1 MEEVRQAHSLGARTV
16 FFSDDNFFGNRA
28 YTEQLL
34 TELVGWNSSQARP
47 LTFST
52 QITVQIADHDHLLK
66 LLADARFSVLF
77 LGVESIREENLKEV
91 HKLQNMQ
98 KDIYER
104 IRRISSYG
112 LVPFMGLIV
121 GFDHDDS
128 LVFDELYNFIYDTSS
143 PVAGISLLNAPRKT
157 PLYRRLKEQG
167 RIIDAGGDWQLSTN
181 IVPKHMSYKELLERY
196 WSLFKKVYEPKLFE
210 ERLESWLGG
219 ITYFTDIYTKKK
231 FDWKVARSGY
241 SMFMYFLFSCD
252 PEVRSLFF
260 RIVKKAWKINPRLMK
275 RVFTT
280 MAQYAHFY
288 EFVKK
293 ESMNNVC

>member
-1 MEEVRQAHSLGARTV
+1 
-16 FFSDDNFFGNRA
+16 
-28 YTEQLL
+28 
-34 TELVGWNSSQARP
+34 
-47 LTFST
+47 
-52 QITVQIADHDHLLK
+52 
-66 LLADARFSVLF
+66 
-77 LGVESIREENLKEV
+77 
-91 HKLQNMQ
+91 
-98 KDIYER
+98 
-104 IRRISSYG
+104 
-112 LVPFMGLIV
+112 MGLIV

-143 PVAGISLLNAPRKT
+143 PIAGVSLLNAPRKT

-181 IVPKHMSYKELLERY
+181 IVPKQMSYKELLERY
-196 WSLFKKVYEPKLFE
+196 WSLFKKIYEPKLFE

-219 ITYFTDIYTKKK
+219 ITYFSDIYTQKK
-231 FDWKVARSGY
+231 FDWKVARNGY
-241 SMFMYFLFSCD
+241 SMFMYFLFACD

-288 EFVKK
+288 EYVKK